1 MTMARAESVLN
12 VANWTDYIDQKALEE
27 FTKETGIKVVY
38 DTYDSNE
45 ILETRLLAGGTG
57 YDIVVPSATFLQ
69 RQIKAGV
76 FQKIDKSLVLNL
88 KGVSADI
95 AARLAVYDPGNA
107 FSVPY
112 MWLTTGIAYN
122 TAKIKER
129 MGNKAMD
136 TWDIVFKPENLKKL
150 ADCGVYFIDSPEDIL
165 AIAAKYIGM
174 SPELRDADS
183 IRRAAQVVS
192 QVRGSVRKFHS
203 SEYINALANGDI
215 CLAIGW
221 AGDSFQARNRAREA
235 GGGVDINYVIPR
247 EGTLMSIDALAIPKD
262 ARHVAEAHKFIDFLL
277 RPEIA
282 ARNTTVTNFANPVAA
297 SKALLPAAIA
307 DNKSIY
313 PDEAMT
319 KKLFTV
325 LDQGRRRAEDHH
337 ARMVAREARPLM
349 LQSLRSATCSI
360 LCDSPFV
367 KTRLARARVGKMF
380 SCRLRR
386 LMRDQIDVATSRAA
400 LSLRSAYFPK

>member
-1 MTMARAESVLN
+1 MNIVPTGSRLSTLLLMLAVVLGAVMSATEVRAETVLN

-57 YDIVVPSATFLQ
+57 YDIVLPSATFLQ

-76 FQKIDKSLVLNL
+76 FQKINKALVPNL

-95 AARLAVYDPGNA
+95 AARLAVYDPGNEY
-107 FSVPY
+107 SVPY
-112 MWLTTGIAYN
+112 MWFTTGIAYN
-122 TAKIKER
+122 VAKVRER
-129 MGNKAMD
+129 LGDKAID
-136 TWDIVFKPENLKKL
+136 TWDISFKPENMRKL
-150 ADCGVYFIDSPEDIL
+150 ADCGVYFLDSPEDIL
-165 AIAAKYIGM
+165 AIAAKYAGF
-174 SPELRDADS
+174 SPDLRDADG
-183 IRRAAQVVS
+183 IRRAAQVVT
-192 QVRGSVRKFHS
+192 QVRSSVRKFHS

-235 GGGVDINYVIPR
+235 GAGIDIAYVVPR
-247 EGTLMSIDALAIPKD
+247 EGTLMSIDAIAIPKD
-262 ARHVAEAHKFIDFLL
+262 AQHVTEAHKFIDFLL

-282 ARNTTVTNFANPVAA
+282 ARNSGVTNFANPVAA
-297 SKALLPAAIA
+297 SKLLLPAALA

-325 LDQGRRRAEDHH
+325 STKEADLQKIITREWSRVKLGR
-337 ARMVAREARPLM
+337 
-349 LQSLRSATCSI
+349 
-360 LCDSPFV
+360 
-367 KTRLARARVGKMF
+367 
-380 SCRLRR
+380 
-386 LMRDQIDVATSRAA
+386 
-400 LSLRSAYFPK
+400 

>member
-1 MTMARAESVLN
+1 MKTVSQLSRLFGLALAVGLGSAPASTAAAEAVLH

-76 FQKIDKSLVLNL
+76 FQKINKALVPNL
-88 KGVSADI
+88 KGVSGEV
-95 AARLAVYDPGNA
+95 AARLGVYDPGNE

-112 MWLTTGIAYN
+112 MWFTTGIAYN
-122 TAKIKER
+122 TGKIKER
-129 MGNKAMD
+129 LGDKAMD
-136 TWDIVFKPENLKKL
+136 TWDIVFKPENMKKL
-150 ADCGVYFIDSPEDIL
+150 ADCGVYFLDSPEDIL
-165 AIAAKYIGM
+165 AIAAKYVGL
-174 SPELRDADS
+174 SPDLRDADG
-183 IRRAAQVVS
+183 IRRAGQVVAQVRS
-192 QVRGSVRKFHS
+192 SIRKFHS

-235 GGGVDINYVIPR
+235 GAGVDVNYVVPR
-247 EGTLMSIDALAIPKD
+247 EGTLMSIDTLAIPKD
-262 ARHVAEAHKFIDFLL
+262 AQHVAEAHKFIDFLL

-282 ARNTTVTNFANPVAA
+282 ARNTTVTNFANPVGA
-297 SKALLPAAIA
+297 SKPLLPAIIA

-313 PDEAMT
+313 PDDAMT

-325 LDQGRRRAEDHH
+325 STKEADVQKLITREWSRVKLGR
-337 ARMVAREARPLM
+337 
-349 LQSLRSATCSI
+349 
-360 LCDSPFV
+360 
-367 KTRLARARVGKMF
+367 
-380 SCRLRR
+380 
-386 LMRDQIDVATSRAA
+386 
-400 LSLRSAYFPK
+400 